1 MVFRIA
7 HYCYATAVRQNSFAL
22 GDGLGRVVGA
32 LRMDVGTNCVDE
44 VVDGDLSVRQAE
56 SLAARMRG
64 LADDDPEYA
73 RLTTDLQAVVD
84 AWTEAVRSLGLEA
97 KGPWLVDFDNGEGYY
112 CWCYP
117 EPSVSYYHCYDEGFA
132 GRTRIQ

>member
-1 MVFRIA
+1 MRSTTETSQIFSLEAAGRLLPDVK
-7 HYCYATAVRQNSFAL
+7 HVTADA
-22 GDGLGRVVGA
+22 
-32 LRMDVGTNCVDE
+32 
-44 VVDGDLSVRQAE
+44 VRQAE

-64 LADDDPEYA
+64 LQDDDPEYA
-73 RLTTDLQAVVD
+73 RLTTELQEVVD

-117 EPSVSYYHCYDEGFA
+117 EPSVSYYHGYDEGFA

>member
-1 MVFRIA
+1 MRSTTETSPIFSLEAAGRLLPDVK
-7 HYCYATAVRQNSFAL
+7 HVTADA
-22 GDGLGRVVGA
+22 
-32 LRMDVGTNCVDE
+32 
-44 VVDGDLSVRQAE
+44 VRQAE
-56 SLAARMRG
+56 ALAARMRG
-64 LADDDPEYA
+64 LPDDDPEYA
-73 RLTTDLQAVVD
+73 RLTAELQDVVD

-117 EPSVSYYHCYDEGFA
+117 EPSVAYYHGYDEGFA